1 MNSFLSQLS
10 TTYSQLIDTD
20 ISSNVLVILINASEL
35 FFFYWILNDERMKI
49 YIQS

>member
-35 FFFYWILNDERMKI
+35 FFFFYWILNDEL
-49 YIQS
+49 

>member
-35 FFFYWILNDERMKI
+35 FFFTGY
-49 YIQS
+49 